1 MRKEF
6 LKISTINN
14 GRRMMRMTERVGAS
28 IPEETVRGR
37 PYAYPIPARTIPH
50 LGHGRHLCHLVE
62 DIGIGIE
69 EYKKLIKNPK
79 FLCKKCGR
87 VAAREENLC
96 EPIKL

>member
-1 MRKEF
+1 
-6 LKISTINN
+6 
-14 GRRMMRMTERVGAS
+14 MTERVGAG
-28 IPEETVRGR
+28 IPEEIVRGR

-62 DIGIGIE
+62 DIGISVE